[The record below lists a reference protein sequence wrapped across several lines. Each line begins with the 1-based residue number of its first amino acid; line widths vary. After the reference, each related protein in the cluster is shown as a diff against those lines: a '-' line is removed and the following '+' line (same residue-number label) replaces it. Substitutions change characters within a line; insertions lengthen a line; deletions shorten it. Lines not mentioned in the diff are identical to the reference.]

1 MNILYDHQIFAVQKY
16 GGISRYFYEIIKRIA
31 YEENVCLYEGYHINE
46 YGLENIENL
55 KYYHGRKRPAVK
67 YTGWLFRY
75 LNSRDLNK
83 FAQNLSLEIYH
94 PTYYEDF
101 NINKG
106 KLIVTVYDMIH
117 ELYYK
122 NDITVMKKKNL
133 IEKADGIIAISES
146 TKKDLI
152 DILNINPE
160 KIRVIYLANS
170 LVVDDIGDRLVKEPY
185 VLYVG
190 NRGGYKNFENY
201 LKALAL
207 SRYKNDINIVC
218 FGGGNFINDEKHLI
232 NDLKLEN
239 RIKLFSGDDKILA
252 NLYTYAEAFVYP
264 SKYEGFGLPPLEAMQ
279 YGTPVIVSNISSI
292 PEVVGKAGIYFDPE
306 NIEEMA
312 FKIDSVL
319 ENHELREQLSIK
331 GIEQVKMFS
340 WDKCANETIDF
351 YKQVLDGV
359 V

>member
-1 MNILYDHQIFAVQKY
+1 MNILYDYQIFSAQKY

-31 YEENVCLYEGYHINE
+31 YKDKVCLYEGYHINE
-46 YGLENIENL
+46 YGSENIENL
-55 KYYHGRKRPAVK
+55 KCYQGIKRPAIR

-75 LNSRDLNK
+75 LNKYNLNK
-83 FAQNLSLEIYH
+83 FAHDLEIDIYH

-122 NDITVMKKKNL
+122 NDITVIKKKNL

-207 SRYKNDINIVC
+207 SKYKNDITIVC
-218 FGGGNFINDEKHLI
+218 FGGGNLKKDEKSLI
-232 NDLKLEN
+232 SDLNLEN
-239 RIKLFSGDDKILA
+239 KIKLFSGDDKILA
-252 NLYTYAEAFVYP
+252 NLYKYAEAFVYP
-264 SKYEGFGLPPLEAMQ
+264 SKYEGFGLPPLEAMR
-279 YGTPVIVSNISSI
+279 YGTPVIASNTSSI
-292 PEVVGKAGIYFDPE
+292 PEVIGEAGIYFSPE
-306 NIEEMA
+306 DVEDMS

-319 ENHELREQLSIK
+319 GNFELRKVLSKK
-331 GIEQVKMFS
+331 GFEREKLFS
-340 WDKCANETIDF
+340 WDKCANETVDF
-351 YKQVLDGV
+351 YRDILYGV
-359 V
+359 A